1 MKPKVSV
8 IIPTYNSER
17 YITNCITSII
27 NQTYKNLEIIIIDD
41 GSVDS
46 TRSKVEDIINKDS
59 RVKIF
64 NQINSGPSVAR
75 NNGIQQATGEY
86 IVFVDSDDKVNNL
99 YIEKLVIQMLKDD
112 LDCVCCGYIEEST
125 YGNVNLNHFW
135 CDNEKID
142 KDQFINFVFNGV
154 GGVLWAK
161 IFKRS
166 IIIEN
171 NIRMNPKIF
180 MCEDLIFIL
189 EYLKYSNKFGVI
201 NDYLYHYNRLNESSI
216 SSNININYLEN
227 YIEVI
232 YEIEKLLKELKIR
245 QDFID
250 NIVVSRVQSL
260 VKTILFSE
268 TNKYIEVKNKQEFI
282 SNISGLFD
290 VKLIKNNI
298 SKFENRGFINNIINK
313 LIYKNSY
320 VGLLYISLFSIFTNK
335 IKNKILGR

>member
-1 MKPKVSV
+1 MNPKVSI
-8 IIPTYNSER
+8 IIPAYNAEM

-27 NQTYKNLEIIIIDD
+27 GQTYKNLEIIIIND
-41 GSVDS
+41 GSTDS
-46 TRSKVEDIINKDS
+46 TTSKVQDIISKDF
-59 RVKIF
+59 RVKMF
-64 NQINSGPSVAR
+64 TQINSGPSVAR

-86 IVFVDSDDKVNNL
+86 IVFVDSDDKVNSF

-112 LDCVCCGYIEEST
+112 LDCVCCGYIEESR

-135 CDNEKID
+135 CDNERISKN
-142 KDQFINFVFNGV
+142 KFINFVFNGV
-154 GGVLWAK
+154 GGVLWGK
-161 IFKRS
+161 IFKKS

-171 NIRMNPKIF
+171 NIKMNPKIF
-180 MCEDLIFIL
+180 MCEDLLFIL
-189 EYLKYSNKFGVI
+189 EYAKYSNKFGVI

-216 SSNININYLEN
+216 SSNINISYLEN

-232 YEIEKLLKELKIR
+232 YEIEKLLKELKVR

-250 NIVVSRVQSL
+250 NIVVSRVESL

-268 TNKYIEVKNKQEFI
+268 SNKYIESKNKQQFI
-282 SNISGLFD
+282 SNISGLLD

-298 SKFENRGFINNIINK
+298 NKFENRDFINNIINK
-313 LIYKNSY
+313 LIYNNSY
-320 VGLLYISLFSIFTNK
+320 VALLYVNLFNIFTIK